1 MQQSET
7 PPSER
12 FRIEVETALRAHEL
26 VSTLLGEQGKRKER
40 RMLGRRTNV
49 WKHVLE

>member
-26 VSTLLGEQGKRKER
+26 VSAIQGSRVRRER
-40 RMLGRRTNV
+40 RGENRARAV
-49 WKHVLE
+49 V